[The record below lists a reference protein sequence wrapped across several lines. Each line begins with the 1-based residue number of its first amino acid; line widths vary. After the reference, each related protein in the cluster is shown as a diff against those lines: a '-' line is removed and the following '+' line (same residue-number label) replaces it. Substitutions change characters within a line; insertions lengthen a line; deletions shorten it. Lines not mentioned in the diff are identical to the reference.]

1 MKNEFIK
8 GIIKTIDKNLP
19 AILSGGGIVLGLAT
33 AGYAVYAGW
42 KLKKSTDEIK
52 ETKAKVKEGVKIVAP
67 VVAGA
72 AASTALLVVA
82 NKEYAKR
89 FAAVGA
95 AVAAT
100 KIDKAKVEEK
110 VSEITG
116 IGKKDEKKSEK
127 QNIPEVRSD
136 VNCHFRDLETG
147 YEFDTTLTNF
157 WETVTKFNELC
168 ENETTDISEFYS
180 ELLGDRYNFASAHER
195 LRFGQG
201 CAEFN
206 GASTLFKP
214 QLGGGLDDNM
224 RPIYTI
230 EYHYD

>member
-1 MKNEFIK
+1 MKKQIVK
-8 GIIKTIDKNLP
+8 GIIETIDKNLP
-19 AILSGGGIVLGLAT
+19 AILSGTGIVIGLAT

-42 KLKKSTDEIK
+42 KLKKTTDEV
-52 ETKAKVKEGVKIVAP
+52 EDTKTKIKEGVKTVAP
-67 VVAGA
+67 VVVGA
-72 AASTALLVVA
+72 AASTVCLVTA

-100 KIDKAKVEEK
+100 KIDKSKVEEK

-116 IGKKDEKKSEK
+116 IRKKDEKKSEK
-127 QNIPEVRSD
+127 QNIPEIRSE
-136 VNCHFRDLETG
+136 VYCHFRDLETG

-168 ENETTDISEFYS
+168 ESETTDISEFYS
-180 ELLGDRYNFASAHER
+180 NLLGDRYNFASAHER
-195 LRFGQG
+195 LRFGKG